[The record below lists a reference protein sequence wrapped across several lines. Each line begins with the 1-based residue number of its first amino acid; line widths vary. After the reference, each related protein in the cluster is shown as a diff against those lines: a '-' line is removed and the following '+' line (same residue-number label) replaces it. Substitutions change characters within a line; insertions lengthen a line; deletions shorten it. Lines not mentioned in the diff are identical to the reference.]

1 MQKAPKLNLLDH
13 FYDHLEEQDWLTGV
27 DLYQA
32 GRVLDLSTY
41 EGLITAKVSPET
53 QGRSEVRLK
62 IHPSGRVIQ
71 WIECTC
77 RKNRSFGQ
85 YCEHIAAF
93 MIHVDRESP
102 TLFSTLDTTMPLK
115 PPTAPRKPR
124 AAAQQQPA
132 TPFLEKDAA
141 GGKNRIAGATQT
153 IIDHLKG
160 SIQSVSLLAHGPTL
174 RVRIEI
180 KPGQIT
186 HYDLTL
192 DAAAKFLKTHPKVQ
206 SATTEV
212 RGLKVYEVSVELG
225 TRIHLAEPEKIVAD
239 RVVALRLGK
248 KSFIEDL
255 EQISLAFEAGQH
267 KRVAV
272 DSPGGEENDYLFI
285 PLKAAAKYIGEEY
298 FFLPGRGYLPLK
310 RDLLQSSYADLPLTR
325 AFKEDEAATFARDN
339 FKDYVLAGPVFLDEH
354 LKEPVIMEAPELAE
368 VEILDQGDGWFK
380 LDPRYGR
387 GKAAIS
393 MVELM
398 KQFRKK
404 KRQYVRSGDVWLKV
418 PEFITEHRW
427 ELDETGEALKVDA
440 LGLMRIK
447 AAVGDFDQFVGS
459 KKVLNALRQTLT
471 FSPESSEPIEHG
483 TKIKLREYQSIG
495 LSWLNWLYRNRM
507 HGLLADEMGLG
518 KTHQAMALM
527 AAIKREKTDA
537 KFLVVCPTTVLDH
550 WIDKIEEFAPALR
563 PLKYHGPKRVALLK
577 DLETDKDLLVTS
589 YGIVLRDIKHLAALP
604 FEVVVLD
611 EAHFVKNN
619 DTATYQAVCRLPSR
633 LRVCL
638 TGTPME
644 NHLGELKNLFDFLVP
659 GYLGS
664 DEYFRKQFLTPM
676 AQGESPEVTL
686 ALQKLIHPF
695 KMRRTKGEVLK
706 DLPAK
711 VEDIRHCALSEEQV
725 KHYREIVALKAQP
738 LVNQLK
744 DEANPIPFLH
754 VFATLTMLKQ
764 VCDHP
769 ALLGDAKNWRK
780 AESGK
785 FELLKELLI
794 EAIGSGHKIV
804 IFSQYVGM
812 INIISEHLTDTGVK
826 HVTLTGQTRNRGD
839 VIKRFQ
845 TDPEIKVF
853 LGSLLAGG
861 IGIDLTAA
869 SVVIHYD
876 RWWNASKENQA
887 TDRVHRIGQNKN
899 VQVLKLVT
907 RGTLEEKIDRMIQ
920 SKQALFEKFLDK
932 DEEIFKAM
940 SRQELIDLLQ

>member
-13 FYDHLEEQDWLTGV
+13 FYDHLEEHDWLSGV

-32 GRVLDLSTY
+32 GRVLGLSTF
-41 EGLITAKVSPET
+41 EGLITARVSPET
-53 QGRSEVRLK
+53 SPGSEVRLK
-62 IHPSGRVIQ
+62 IHPSGRCIQ

-77 RKNRSFGQ
+77 KKNRSNGQ
-85 YCEHIAAF
+85 YCEHIAAL
-93 MIHVDRESP
+93 MIHVDRENP
-102 TLFSTLDTTMPLK
+102 ALFGTLDTAMPLK
-115 PPTAPRKPR
+115 PPVAPRKPR
-124 AAAQQQPA
+124 GAVAPVPTPEPA
-132 TPFLEKDAA
+132 N
-141 GGKNRIAGATQT
+141 GKNRSFGATQT

-180 KPGQIT
+180 KPGQLT
-186 HYDLTL
+186 HYDLGL
-192 DAAAKFLKTHPKVQ
+192 DDAAKFLAAHPRLQ
-206 SATTEV
+206 TATSEV
-212 RGLKVYEVSVELG
+212 RGLKLYDAPVELG
-225 TRIHLAEPEKIVAD
+225 TRIHLVESEKIVAD
-239 RVVALRLGK
+239 RVVAIRLSK
-248 KSFIEDL
+248 KGFL
-255 EQISLAFEAGQH
+255 EELADVALTHDTGRH
-267 KRVAV
+267 RRVAL
-272 DSPGGEENDYLFI
+272 GGPEKDDADFFFV
-285 PLKAAAKYIGEEY
+285 PLKSAAKYLGEEY

-310 RDLLQSSYADLPLTR
+310 RDGVHNSFADLPLSK
-325 AFKEDEAATFARDN
+325 AFKDDDAATFARDN
-339 FKDYVLAGPVFLDEH
+339 FRDYIAAGPVFLDEH
-354 LKEPVIMEAPELAE
+354 LQNPVIMDAPELAE
-368 VEILDQGDGWFK
+368 IEILESGDGWFR

-398 KQFRKK
+398 TQFRKK
-404 KRQYVRSGDVWLKV
+404 KRKYVRSGDVWLKV
-418 PEFITEHRW
+418 PEFITEHQW

-440 LGLMRIK
+440 LGLMRLK

-459 KKVLNALRQTLT
+459 KKALNQIKDRLT
-471 FSPESSEPIEHG
+471 FTSESVVPEFPDK
-483 TKIKLREYQSIG
+483 KIKLRQYQANG
-495 LSWLNWLYRNRM
+495 LAWLWWLYQNGL

-527 AAIKREKTDA
+527 SAVKHAKPGA

-550 WIDKIEEFAPALR
+550 WIDKLEEFAPGLR
-563 PLKYHGPKRVALLK
+563 PLKYHGPKRLGLLK
-577 DLETDKDLLVTS
+577 DLETKHDTIVTS
-589 YGIVLRDIKHLAALP
+589 YGIILRDIKHLMLQP
-604 FEVVVLD
+604 FEVITLD

-619 DTATYQAVCRLPSR
+619 DTATYQAACRLPGR
-633 LRVCL
+633 LRICL

-644 NHLGELKNLFDFLVP
+644 NHLGELKNIFDFLVP
-659 GYLGS
+659 GFLGS
-664 DEYFRKQFLTPM
+664 DEYFRRNFLTPL
-676 AQGESPEVTL
+676 ASGDDPETTL

-695 KMRRTKGEVLK
+695 KMRRTKEQVLP

-711 VEDIRHCALSEEQV
+711 VEDYRHCALSEEQV
-725 KHYREIVALKAQP
+725 RHYREVVAMKAMP
-738 LVNQLK
+738 LVNQMK
-744 DEANPIPFLH
+744 DEGAPIPYLH
-754 VFATLTMLKQ
+754 VFATLTLLKQ
-764 VCDHP
+764 ICDHP
-769 ALLGDAKNWRK
+769 ALVGEDRNWRK
-780 AESGK
+780 HESGK
-785 FELLKELLI
+785 FELLKELLR
-794 EAIGSGHKIV
+794 EAMDSGHKIV

-812 INIISEHLTDTGVK
+812 IKIIAEYLTGIGVK
-826 HVTLTGQTRNRGD
+826 NVVLTGQTRNRGE
-839 VIKRFQ
+839 VIKQFQ
-845 TDPEIKVF
+845 TDFETKVF

-920 SKQALFEKFLDK
+920 GKQALFERFMDK